1 MLFSS
6 PLSGFN
12 VMADFCIINSVSKC
26 FLYSIHF
33 VEDLSD
39 LCRFC
44 GEDINNSDPGLAPAW
59 PCLSL
64 SDISV
69 WKWEHHLKLN
79 LAKTELLVIPAC
91 PSINHNRT
99 VQLGSTTLK
108 PTRTTR
114 NLGVILDDS
123 LTFIDHIS
131 TTARSC
137 RFILYNIKKIRPYL
151 TEQAT
156 QQLFQVLVISKL
168 DCYKALRSGLPAS
181 SIKHFQ
187 MIQNAAARLV
197 FNQPKKTHVTPL
209 FISLHWLPVAACI
222 KFKALMLMYK
232 TLCGTTPYYLNTLPE
247 VYVPSRNLRSI
258 ND

>member
-1 MLFSS
+1 MS
-6 PLSGFN
+6 PR
-12 VMADFCIINSVSKC
+12 
-26 FLYSIHF
+26 
-33 VEDLSD
+33 EDLSD